1 MGSIPVDPGLTNAVP
16 PKISGGRNEDGAPK
30 EGYITYDILFH
41 ARAPG
46 TGLPITL
53 IINVEAQRTQ
63 KESTLKYHLM
73 KRAVFYACRLI
84 SSQKE
89 REFEGKDYNSLKK
102 IYSIWICMDSPTG
115 DSYINHYRMEEK
127 HLLHRY
133 EESPENYD
141 LINIVLISLGKKADK
156 DRLIHLLQVL
166 FTESQQTFDTK
177 RAILQKEY
185 HIEMT
190 PEMEQE
196 MSTMCNLSLNISEEA
211 LNRGLAQG
219 RKEGRLEGLNE
230 TAARLLSMGL
240 SVEDVSKGTSL
251 PLETVEKI
259 KKQIIEKNK

>member
-1 MGSIPVDPGLTNAVP
+1 MKEQKMTDEQLSQELN
-16 PKISGGRNEDGAPK
+16 KSKGGRTGGK
-30 EGYITYDILFH
+30 LLSLFGGIVIVSGIIL
-41 ARAPG
+41 G
-46 TGLPITL
+46 GNMVL
-53 IINVEAQRTQ
+53 IIAG
-63 KESTLKYHLM
+63 
-73 KRAVFYACRLI
+73 AV
-84 SSQKE
+84 
-89 REFEGKDYNSLKK
+89 
-102 IYSIWICMDSPTG
+102 
-115 DSYINHYRMEEK
+115 
-127 HLLHRY
+127 LLG
-133 EESPENYD
+133 
-141 LINIVLISLGKKADK
+141 LGQMTHGRVRDKA
-156 DRLIHLLQVL
+156 
-166 FTESQQTFDTK
+166 SQQTFDTK

>member
-1 MGSIPVDPGLTNAVP
+1 
-16 PKISGGRNEDGAPK
+16 
-30 EGYITYDILFH
+30 
-41 ARAPG
+41 
-46 TGLPITL
+46 
-53 IINVEAQRTQ
+53 
-63 KESTLKYHLM
+63 
-73 KRAVFYACRLI
+73 
-84 SSQKE
+84 
-89 REFEGKDYNSLKK
+89 
-102 IYSIWICMDSPTG
+102 MDSPTG
-115 DSYINHYRMEEK
+115 DRYINHYRMEEK

>member
-1 MGSIPVDPGLTNAVP
+1 M
-16 PKISGGRNEDGAPK
+16 
-30 EGYITYDILFH
+30 
-41 ARAPG
+41 
-46 TGLPITL
+46 TL
-53 IINVEAQRTQ
+53 IINVEAQRSQ
-63 KESTLKYHLM
+63 KESTLGYHLM

-89 REFEGKDYNSLKK
+89 REFEGKDYNSIKK
-102 IYSIWICMDSPTG
+102 IYSIWICMDSPSR
-115 DSYINHYRMEEK
+115 DSYINRYRLEEK

-133 EESPENYD
+133 DEPQENYD
-141 LINIVLISLGKKADK
+141 LVNIVLISLGEKADK

-166 FTESQQTFDTK
+166 FTESQQTFDSK
-177 RAILQKEY
+177 RNILEKEY

-219 RKEGRLEGLNE
+219 RKEGRAEGRVEGRAEGRTEGRLAGLNE
-230 TAARLLSMGL
+230 TALRLLSMGL

-251 PLETVEKI
+251 PLETVEEI
-259 KKQIIEKNK
+259 KKQMIEKNK

>member
-1 MGSIPVDPGLTNAVP
+1 M
-16 PKISGGRNEDGAPK
+16 
-30 EGYITYDILFH
+30 
-41 ARAPG
+41 
-46 TGLPITL
+46 TL
-53 IINVEAQRTQ
+53 IINVEAQRSQ
-63 KESTLKYHLM
+63 KESTLGYHLM

-89 REFEGKDYNSLKK
+89 REFEGKDYNSIKK
-102 IYSIWICMDSPTG
+102 IYSIWICMDSPSR
-115 DSYINHYRMEEK
+115 DSYINRYRLEEK

-133 EESPENYD
+133 DEPQENYD
-141 LINIVLISLGKKADK
+141 LVNIVLISLGEKADK

-166 FTESQQTFDTK
+166 FTESQQTFDSK
-177 RAILQKEY
+177 RNILKKEH

-219 RKEGRLEGLNE
+219 RKEGRAEGRAEGRTEGRLAGLNE
-230 TAARLLSMGL
+230 TALRLLSMGL

-251 PLETVEKI
+251 PQKAVEEI
-259 KKQIIEKNK
+259 KKQMIEKNK